1 MEQVAELAV
10 AKERITPHRPELPG
24 AVRLGPAAPGG
35 KVNKDTE
42 PKKTA
47 KAVSPKKPP
56 EKPSTIEA
64 DMEDAAAAAAAEPM
78 GSIAAAVPGSN
89 HAAEDPMRTG
99 KQPGTEAQEIRNQ
112 PDTTAGTEAKREG
125 EEPGSR

>member
-1 MEQVAELAV
+1 M
-10 AKERITPHRPELPG
+10 
-24 AVRLGPAAPGG
+24 
-35 KVNKDTE
+35 NKDTE

-47 KAVSPKKPP
+47 KAQSPKQPP
-56 EKPSTIEA
+56 AEQKPSTIEA
-64 DMEDAAAAAAAEPM
+64 DMEDAAAAAEPM

>member
-1 MEQVAELAV
+1 M
-10 AKERITPHRPELPG
+10 
-24 AVRLGPAAPGG
+24 
-35 KVNKDTE
+35 NKDTE

-64 DMEDAAAAAAAEPM
+64 DMEDAAAAAEPM

-89 HAAEDPMRTG
+89 HAAEDPLRTG
-99 KQPGTEAQEIRNQ
+99 KHPGAEAQEIRNQ

>member
-1 MEQVAELAV
+1 MAELAV

-47 KAVSPKKPP
+47 KAQSPKQPP
-56 EKPSTIEA
+56 AEQKPSTIEA
-64 DMEDAAAAAAAEPM
+64 DMEDAAAAAEPM

-89 HAAEDPMRTG
+89 HAAEDPLRTG
-99 KQPGTEAQEIRNQ
+99 KHPGAEAQEIRNQ